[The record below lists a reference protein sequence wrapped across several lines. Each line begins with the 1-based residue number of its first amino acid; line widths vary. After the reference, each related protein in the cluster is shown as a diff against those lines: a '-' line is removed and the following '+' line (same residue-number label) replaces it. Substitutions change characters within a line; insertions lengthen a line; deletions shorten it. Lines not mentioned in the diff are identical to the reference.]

1 MAITTTETLSRLRLM
16 QLISPSLP
24 VGAFTYSQGLE
35 WSVECGWVEDE
46 VALSRWVEGILQAG
60 MTYVEIPLLARLFRA
75 CTEEDESALIYWS
88 NYLLASRESRE
99 LRDEENNRGRAL
111 ATLLPEL
118 GLHAPE
124 SWQPQLRR
132 CQLAGFAYA
141 AQQWSIPL
149 HEAALGYL
157 WGWLENSVLAG
168 VKIIPLGQTAG
179 QRVMADLA
187 EQITAVVS
195 HGLQLEDEEIGASC
209 TAMAIASSRHET
221 QYTRL
226 FRS

>member
-1 MAITTTETLSRLRLM
+1 MAITTTEALSRLRLL

-46 VALSRWVEGILQAG
+46 HALSQWVEGILQTG
-60 MTYVEIPLLARLFRA
+60 MAYVEIPLLVRLYRA
-75 CTEEDESALIYWS
+75 CAEEDETALDYWCD
-88 NYLLASRESRE
+88 YLLASRETRE
-99 LRDEENNRGRAL
+99 LRDEERNRGRAL
-111 ATLLPEL
+111 ASLLPEL
-118 GLHAPE
+118 GLQAPE
-124 SWQPQLRR
+124 SWQPHFRR

-149 HEAALGYL
+149 DEAAPGYL

-179 QRVMADLA
+179 QRVLADLA
-187 EQITAVVS
+187 EQIPEVTRL
-195 HGLQLEDEEIGASC
+195 GLWLDDEQIGASC